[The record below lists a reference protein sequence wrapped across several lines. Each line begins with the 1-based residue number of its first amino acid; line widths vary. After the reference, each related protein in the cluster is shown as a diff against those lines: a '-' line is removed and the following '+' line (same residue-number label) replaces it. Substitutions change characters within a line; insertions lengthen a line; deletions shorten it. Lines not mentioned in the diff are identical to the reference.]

1 MRWCSL
7 GKRARLGASRVNQPS
22 PPKKKTSKLGG
33 MILECDGQHGWHSK
47 QRDTKSSLSAQE
59 TENDPVVSFRLV
71 TRPSRQTRGSAEWT

>member
-47 QRDTKSSLSAQE
+47 QRDTKSSLSFFPRKKQRM
-59 TENDPVVSFRLV
+59 TPLCPFV
-71 TRPSRQTRGSAEWT
+71 